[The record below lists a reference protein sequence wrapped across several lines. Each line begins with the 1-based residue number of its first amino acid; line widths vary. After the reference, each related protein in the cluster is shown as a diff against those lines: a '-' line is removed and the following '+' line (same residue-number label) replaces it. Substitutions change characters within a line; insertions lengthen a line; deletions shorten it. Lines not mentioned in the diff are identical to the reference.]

1 MPGVL
6 ENGRSRPR
14 PAGKRPVNINV
25 QAYYNLEKPDFA
37 ADWSIRIQM
46 TLLFP
51 K

>member
-1 MPGVL
+1 MPIGGGIGKVTKI
-6 ENGRSRPR
+6 
-14 PAGKRPVNINV
+14 GKRPVNYNI
-25 QAYYNLEKPDFA
+25 QAYYNIEKPEFA